1 MTDMNDFMKY
11 VDYANIDTSIKLP
24 VNVTRVFDN
33 LGLDEFAETISDFS
47 DTVQDL
53 TNITRIWNETGIS
66 NLTHYIHWEA
76 LETLLKEWGLDDV
89 IDVKQI

>member
-1 MTDMNDFMKY
+1 MNDFMKY

-47 DTVQDL
+47 DTVVIL
-53 TNITRIWNETGIS
+53 IYASE
-66 NLTHYIHWEA
+66 
-76 LETLLKEWGLDDV
+76 LE
-89 IDVKQI
+89 